1 MYLFR
6 FFTPLALGLLLPWAS
21 LRGEGPPPTKAE
33 SDPLPEGA
41 VARLGS
47 NRLFHTT
54 SIYSAVFTGPGEIV
68 SAGSG
73 QKLLYWD
80 VKSGKKAREVA
91 IKDYS
96 IMALERSPDG
106 KTLIVGASTGRVSLH
121 DPATGAEKAFFLDAR
136 SRSQVRNVALSPDGK
151 TLAVTQRGALLLWD
165 VGSKALRK
173 KVTGFRSYEMPL
185 AFTHDSKHAV
195 TVGPDFKVHLYDA
208 QTGKD
213 ARTLEIP
220 PRTPGTSPSSSTI
233 RALAVSPDGKFLAGG
248 GNTGAVLLWDLGTGK
263 VVQRMS
269 HPGSFSPQKITF
281 RPDGRFLAASSNVQ
295 VHVFGV
301 ASGKELRQ
309 FTAPFGPRSLAW
321 SPDGKKLVCAGGG
334 NMLSLWDVSAGK
346 AVHERRGHRYPV
358 MHLCFTP
365 NGKELISGGNDGT
378 LFRWDLATGR
388 KLAQTHG
395 TLLNSSPLRVADGG
409 KTVRWMSYNE
419 VYTWRTGRPLERTP
433 VTDDD
438 LRRTSNKALAGD
450 GKTIALITSDRKL
463 KLYSLAEGKELHEL
477 PLPAGFYPY
486 RMEFDAQGTRLAAR
500 CSDGRLHVWDVATGE
515 EVRAVGRPGMG
526 GQPVNAFTLAPGGH
540 AAACWEDKA
549 RVYELATGL
558 TRLEIPP
565 GSSAVHKLAC
575 SPDGRLLA
583 LAYHDGKVAV
593 HDTLTGKAL
602 LRRDPDQG
610 LVQQLEFSP
619 DGKLLATAGQDTT
632 ILLWQVPEPEKVPI
646 PEKLGDAVWADLA
659 SANARTAY
667 RTMQV
672 LAALPEQALPLIR
685 DRLEPKE
692 VSIDPKRI
700 AKLIADLDADEFLV
714 REKATEELAA
724 LGKAAEA
731 ALREAT
737 KHPSLEV
744 RRRASR
750 LLKKITGEGVNP
762 KLMRT
767 VRAIE
772 VLERLGTPAAR
783 ELLEGL
789 GKQKLEP
796 AVARE
801 VRASL
806 ARLKARS
813 EG

>member
-6 FFTPLALGLLLPWAS
+6 FFTPLALGLLLSLAS
-21 LRGEGPPPTKAE
+21 LRGEGPPPAKTE
-33 SDPLPEGA
+33 GDPLPEGA
-41 VARLGS
+41 IARLGS

-54 SIYSAVFTGPGEIV
+54 SIYGAVFTGPGEMV

-73 QKLLYWD
+73 RKLLYWD
-80 VKSGKKAREVA
+80 VKSGKKVREVP

-96 IMALERSPDG
+96 ITALERSPDG

-151 TLAVTQRGALLLWD
+151 TLAVTQQGALRLWD

-173 KVTGFRSYEMPL
+173 KVTGFRSYDMPL

-195 TVGPDFKVHLYDA
+195 TIGPDFKVHLYDA
-208 QTGKD
+208 QTGED
-213 ARTLEIP
+213 ARTLEVP

-233 RALAVSPDGKFLAGG
+233 RALAVSPDGQFLAGG
-248 GNTGAVLLWDLGTGK
+248 GNTSAVLLWDLGTGK

-269 HPGSFSPQKITF
+269 HPGSFSPQQITF
-281 RPDGRFLAASSNVQ
+281 RPDGRFLAAASNLNI
-295 VHVFGV
+295 HVFGV

-309 FTAPFGPRSLAW
+309 FTATFAPRSLAW
-321 SPDGKKLVCAGGG
+321 SPDGKKLVCAGGS

-346 AVHERRGHRYPV
+346 AVHERRGHRYPA

-365 NGKELISGGNDGT
+365 DGKELISGGNDGT

-388 KLAQTHG
+388 ERDQTHG
-395 TLLNSSPLRVADGG
+395 TLLNSAPLHVTDGG
-409 KTVRWMSYNE
+409 KTVRWLSYSE
-419 VYTWRTGRPLERTP
+419 VYTWRQGRPLERTP
-433 VTDDD
+433 VSDD

-450 GKTIALITSDRKL
+450 GKTVALVTSDRKL
-463 KLYSLAEGKELHEL
+463 KLYSLDEGKELREL
-477 PLPAGFYPY
+477 PLPAGFRPY
-486 RMEFDAQGTRLAAR
+486 QMEFDAQGTRLAAR

-515 EVRAVGRPGMG
+515 EVHALGRADMG
-526 GQPVNAFTLAPGGH
+526 GQAVNAFALAPGGH
-540 AAACWEDKA
+540 AAACWEGKGC
-549 RVYELATGL
+549 VYELATGL

-565 GSSAVHKLAC
+565 ASYAVHKMAC
-575 SPDGRLLA
+575 SADGRLLA
-583 LAYHDGKVAV
+583 LAYDDGKVAV
-593 HDTLTGKAL
+593 HDTLTGKQL
-602 LRRDPDQG
+602 LQRDTEQG

-619 DGKLLATAGQDTT
+619 DGRMLATAGKDTT
-632 ILLWQVPEPEKVPI
+632 ILVWRMPEPEKVPT
-646 PEKLGDAVWADLA
+646 PEKLDTETAWADLA

-667 RTMQV
+667 RTMHV

-685 DRLEPKE
+685 DRLNPKK
-692 VSIDPKRI
+692 VAIDPKRI
-700 AKLIADLDADEFLV
+700 AKLIADLDADDFLV

-744 RRRASR
+744 RRRATR
-750 LLKKITGEGVNP
+750 LLKKITGKGVNP
-762 KLMRT
+762 ELIRT

-789 GKQKLEP
+789 AKQKLEP